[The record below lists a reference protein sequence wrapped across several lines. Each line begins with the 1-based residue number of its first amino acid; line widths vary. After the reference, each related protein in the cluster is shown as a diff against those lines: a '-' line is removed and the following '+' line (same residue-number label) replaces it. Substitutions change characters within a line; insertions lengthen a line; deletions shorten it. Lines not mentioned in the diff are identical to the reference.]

1 MLRCCFWAVRRC
13 RKKSNRSRR
22 RIVRP
27 ATPPTTPPTT
37 AGVETVEPLPPPLP
51 APALEVGDAA
61 VPAPPPPPV
70 APPVPEAVPG
80 VVDDKKVD
88 CEASADAE
96 ADDNSDADAVPEL
109 DANRPDVDELFEPEG
124 TVEEVE
130 GFDVNA
136 DVKEPKSLALFE
148 AGVTEMADVLLLPV
162 VCAVKLVIDIVID
175 DATVILVLSAVLDE
189 LALTPAGVAMVGRP
203 ASDSGCCE
211 PDGLGC
217 DEGEDASGEAPGED
231 AK

>member
-1 MLRCCFWAVRRC
+1 M
-13 RKKSNRSRR
+13 KSNRSRR

-61 VPAPPPPPV
+61 APAPPPPPV
-70 APPVPEAVPG
+70 APPVPEAVPR

-88 CEASADAE
+88 CEASAD
-96 ADDNSDADAVPEL
+96 DDSDADAVPEL
-109 DANRPDVDELFEPEG
+109 DANRPDVDELFEPEV

-130 GFDVNA
+130 GFDVND
-136 DVKEPKSLALFE
+136 DVKEPKSLTLFE

-162 VCAVKLVIDIVID
+162 VCAVKLVIDIVII
-175 DATVILVLSAVLDE
+175 DATVTLVLSAVLDE

-217 DEGEDASGEAPGED
+217 DEGEDAPGEAPGED
-231 AK
+231 VK